1 MFEFCNSLFD
11 MKSTED
17 IVRGQENSKYL
28 GESALIFKMKIKLEI
43 TKSKDN
49 KLFDLN

>member
-11 MKSTED
+11 MKLED
-17 IVRGQENSKYL
+17 IVRGQESSKYL
-28 GESALIFKMKIKLEI
+28 RESALIFKMKIKLEI